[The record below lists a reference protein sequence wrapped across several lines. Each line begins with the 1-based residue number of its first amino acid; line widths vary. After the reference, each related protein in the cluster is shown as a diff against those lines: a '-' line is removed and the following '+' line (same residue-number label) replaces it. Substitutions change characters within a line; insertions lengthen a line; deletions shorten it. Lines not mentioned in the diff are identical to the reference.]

1 MFHNF
6 QVHEDSV
13 HGYIHIFWIYESLS
27 VFQSWQFSKTQAIT
41 LQMSPDSSLPSP
53 KQWSVDYWYSAVILH
68 IISTKPGF
76 QADICSRMVHLWM
89 EDIFWGLCCRSNLLL
104 PSRTLSR
111 KAVLKQLHTAY
122 IEPQRQPMPATV
134 SGVANE
140 VPLEVKITRLFR
152 IKML

>member
-76 QADICSRMVHLWM
+76 QADIWALGWCTYGWR
-89 EDIFWGLCCRSNLLL
+89 IFFEASVAEAICFYPQGPCLERQSWNSFIQPILSPRGSQCPP
-104 PSRTLSR
+104 PSR
-111 KAVLKQLHTAY
+111 
-122 IEPQRQPMPATV
+122 
-134 SGVANE
+134 G
-140 VPLEVKITRLFR
+140 
-152 IKML
+152 